1 MRTKNNLLITKD
13 VSPPAAQHFGVRKHF
28 DMPGI
33 TLAIV
38 QTQNSGNS
46 IGWHYH
52 ENPHLTFILRGD
64 VIEGTKK
71 EVLHCSAG
79 NLLFHGAFEPHY
91 NRKLEGSAT
100 CLHIDFAQDY
110 LNDFAPQRNRLR
122 GIFGIR
128 NPGIKFSCYKLFSE
142 AVISD
147 DLSEPSIHGLSLEI
161 LWQLFVD
168 EEMASIPRP
177 SWVGRLEEILRCS
190 CSEKLPLEQLA
201 RELNIHP
208 VHLSRSFSRYFR
220 CTLGEYVRKLR
231 VERSLAFMSR
241 RSLSLTE
248 VAVTCGFADQS
259 HFTRSFKEIIGVTPS
274 TYRKLLRG

>member
-1 MRTKNNLLITKD
+1 MD
-13 VSPPAAQHFGVRKHF
+13 SSPQAAQHFGVRKHF
-28 DMPGI
+28 EMPGI
-33 TLAIV
+33 KLSIV
-38 QTQNSGNS
+38 QTQNSDNS
-46 IGWHYH
+46 VGWHYH
-52 ENPHLTFILRGD
+52 ETPHLTFILRGD
-64 VIEGTKK
+64 VIEGTEK

-79 NLLFHGAFEPHY
+79 ELLFHGGFEPHY
-91 NRKLEGSAT
+91 NRESEGNAT
-100 CLHIDFAQDY
+100 CLHIDFAQGY
-110 LNDFAPQRNRLR
+110 LDEFAPRRNRLQ

-142 AVISD
+142 ATISD
-147 DLSEPSIHGLSLEI
+147 DLSEPSIQGLSLEI
-161 LWQLFVD
+161 LWQLFAA

-177 SWVGRLEEILRCS
+177 SWVGRLEEILRCRY
-190 CSEKLPLEQLA
+190 SEKLPLEQLA

-208 VHLSRSFSRYFR
+208 VHLSRSFSRYFQ

-231 VERSLAFMSR
+231 VERSLAFISR

-259 HFTRSFKEIIGVTPS
+259 HYIRSFKEIMGVTPS